1 MRAPEP
7 VTAFLRAVLL
17 LLVFALASFRR
28 CCENLTSSELEIFEM
43 ATCQFC
49 KQGLP
54 KGSSLVVCERCKN
67 NNFLDVRSLKLPD
80 SNKMNVSDQRKRR
93 CLSVFKG
100 ELSLETKTP
109 VRATVGE
116 GGLLWTISDKL
127 TKMDS
132 NCGDR
137 LRKIEEHI
145 SAMKNGQKF
154 ISNQYVDLVDEVKD
168 FRDGNTILH
177 DEVKGLQRSLAAIDA
192 EIIGLTIR
200 LNDLNHTCVL
210 DTASDQSTADIV
222 KTIEGESKVYH
233 LLKQHKGI
241 VTADNLG
248 ETLFTFQSLY
258 PNTNQF

>member
-1 MRAPEP
+1 M
-7 VTAFLRAVLL
+7 
-17 LLVFALASFRR
+17 
-28 CCENLTSSELEIFEM
+28 IEM

-49 KQGLP
+49 KQVLP
-54 KGSSLVVCERCKN
+54 KGGISVVCERCTN
-67 NNFLDVRSLKLPD
+67 SNFLDVRSLKLAD
-80 SNKMNVSDQRKRR
+80 SNRMNGSDQRKRR

-100 ELSLETKTP
+100 ERSSETKTAA
-109 VRATVGE
+109 RATVGE

-145 SAMKNGQKF
+145 SAMKTGQKF

-168 FRDGNTILH
+168 FRDGNTVLH

-192 EIIGLTIR
+192 EIIDLTIR

-222 KTIEGESKVYH
+222 KTIESESKVYH
-233 LLKQHKGI
+233 LLKQHKGTIIANNLEEI
-241 VTADNLG
+241 VT
-248 ETLFTFQSLY
+248 TFNILII
-258 PNTNQF
+258 

>member
-1 MRAPEP
+1 M
-7 VTAFLRAVLL
+7 
-17 LLVFALASFRR
+17 
-28 CCENLTSSELEIFEM
+28 IEM

-49 KQGLP
+49 KQVLP
-54 KGSSLVVCERCKN
+54 KGGCSVVCERCTN
-67 NNFLDVRSLKLPD
+67 SNFLDVRSLKLPD
-80 SNKMNVSDQRKRR
+80 SNRMNGSDQRKRR

-109 VRATVGE
+109 ARATVGE

-145 SAMKNGQKF
+145 SAMKTGQKF

-168 FRDGNTILH
+168 FRDGNTVLH

-192 EIIGLTIR
+192 EIIDLTIR

-210 DTASDQSTADIV
+210 DTASDQSTTDIV
-222 KTIEGESKVYH
+222 KTIESESKVYH
-233 LLKQHKGI
+233 LLKQHKGTI
-241 VTADNLG
+241 IANNLE
-248 ETLFTFQSLY
+248 ETVSTFNILII
-258 PNTNQF
+258 